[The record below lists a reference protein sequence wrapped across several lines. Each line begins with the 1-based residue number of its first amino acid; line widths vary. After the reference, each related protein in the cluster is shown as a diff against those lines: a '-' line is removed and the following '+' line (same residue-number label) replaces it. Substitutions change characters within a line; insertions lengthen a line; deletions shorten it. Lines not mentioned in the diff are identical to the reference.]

1 MAWTEWVFQYKDD
14 AWTRVPWKWYQRLTA
29 GEIATEDP
37 EGTLLRFA
45 TVAVELDDRE
55 PERAKY
61 PSFVVHEVAQ
71 LGFINQ
77 DRELQARHAAVEMTF
92 GSLLARDKDK
102 DSNVIAASSKFASRQ
117 HEHLAKWQPTYEQN
131 EALLRVLRRL
141 GVPC

>member
-1 MAWTEWVFQYKDD
+1 MAWTVWVFQFKDD
-14 AWTRVPWKWYQRLTA
+14 SWTRVPWKWYRRFTA
-29 GEIATEDP
+29 GEIPVQDP

-45 TVAVELDDRE
+45 TVSVELDDRA

-71 LGFINQ
+71 QGFINQ

-92 GSLLARDKDK
+92 GGLLAKDK
-102 DSNVIAASSKFASRQ
+102 DSNVIAASSKFARRQ
-117 HEHLAKWQPTYEQN
+117 HDHLAKWEPTYEEN
-131 EALLRVLRRL
+131 EALLRVLRKL